1 MLSEPTSGQR
11 QFFSG
16 KEVGYIRRHFRS
28 LRRSLGKKKAQRAIE
43 RIGQKETRW
52 MKDYNR
58 KLAKEDNHFL
68 VAGEFNDESAL
79 SSFQKIV
86 LPDDEAYAAN
96 CLRINDRIIMPKG
109 FPKTYRQIRALG
121 YPIIE
126 VETSEFRK
134 NEGSLTCLSL
144 RF

>member
-1 MLSEPTSGQR
+1 
-11 QFFSG
+11 
-16 KEVGYIRRHFRS
+16 
-28 LRRSLGKKKAQRAIE
+28 
-43 RIGQKETRW
+43 